1 MNASVFWVGAHL
13 TAAAT
18 FFLLLSALLPHP
30 APALSLRNGL
40 ATTPPMGW
48 LAWERFR
55 CNIDCERDPHNCIRE
70 ELFQEMAQRLVRDGY
85 QAAGY
90 ELVGIDDCW
99 MAETRDGDG
108 RMLADPERFP
118 SGIKALADYVHARG
132 LKLGLYSDIGLK
144 TCEKY
149 PGMAGHMEIDAETFA
164 SWEIDY
170 LKVDG
175 CFANFEMYGVLYP
188 ALGRLLNA
196 TGRPIVYS
204 CSWPAYYH
212 YMSPTARQMISN
224 YDVPYEAMK
233 DGGCNLWRNWMDIDT
248 SWDAI
253 KAIIKYWFKAS
264 LRSPGF
270 TDIAGPGTWND
281 PDMLIIGNEGITV
294 QNSRA
299 QMAMWSIFAAP
310 LLMSN
315 DLRRISAQAKD
326 ILLNREVIAVDQ
338 DPLGKQGIPVACVDK
353 DCSNFQVWK
362 RDLADGSLAVA
373 LLNLSD
379 EDKLMCIDWKH
390 LELEPHEML
399 AVRDL
404 FAKKDLGN
412 SVSKLCSKVEAQ
424 SCDLFR
430 LHRR

>member
-1 MNASVFWVGAHL
+1 
-13 TAAAT
+13 
-18 FFLLLSALLPHP
+18 
-30 APALSLRNGL
+30 
-40 ATTPPMGW
+40 
-48 LAWERFR
+48 
-55 CNIDCERDPHNCIRE
+55 
-70 ELFQEMAQRLVRDGY
+70 
-85 QAAGY
+85 
-90 ELVGIDDCW
+90 
-99 MAETRDGDG
+99 
-108 RMLADPERFP
+108 
-118 SGIKALADYVHARG
+118 
-132 LKLGLYSDIGLK
+132 
-144 TCEKY
+144 
-149 PGMAGHMEIDAETFA
+149 MAGHMEIDAETFA